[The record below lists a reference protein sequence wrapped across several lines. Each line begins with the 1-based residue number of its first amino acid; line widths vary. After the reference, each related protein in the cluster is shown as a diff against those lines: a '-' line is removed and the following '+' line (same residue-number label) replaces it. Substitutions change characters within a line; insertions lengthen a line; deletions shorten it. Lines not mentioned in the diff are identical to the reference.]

1 MNLPTSRELE
11 LEVSLRQRDA
21 QVAEL
26 SDEITRLRQYLAR
39 QPGPS
44 TTDPITLPP
53 AYVSM
58 LLPQLDAASRPSS
71 TAPGSTVTAALTQ
84 KVKAL
89 QEENDELYQIL
100 QYSETSKLKEEV
112 HVLRSSVTRLESALR
127 ESDQTV
133 SALCQ
138 ELEKSKEAFA
148 GLKSSAYSKSSVY
161 SDNSHSA
168 AQSHLTSNGNARTT
182 FSKPLP
188 TGPKGHKRPRL
199 SDTQA
204 STGSSGSNPPPQ
216 RSYRPSE
223 PRGRSPRPHTDSHGK
238 HRSESRMDVDGE
250 SRARP
255 RSSIALARDRERGR
269 GREERA
275 HSKEHSHKDEAK
287 DVDEGNDRGRDRT
300 KAPRRNGNF
309 NVGRPSGGS
318 VGGASSRKH
327 ERSNSHRHSQ
337 GGDRTLKERM
347 GL

>member
-53 AYVSM
+53 AYVSI

-127 ESDQTV
+127 ASLNLIVPSQNLIKQFRRSGESFYCRY
-133 SALCQ
+133 L
-138 ELEKSKEAFA
+138 
-148 GLKSSAYSKSSVY
+148 G
-161 SDNSHSA
+161 A